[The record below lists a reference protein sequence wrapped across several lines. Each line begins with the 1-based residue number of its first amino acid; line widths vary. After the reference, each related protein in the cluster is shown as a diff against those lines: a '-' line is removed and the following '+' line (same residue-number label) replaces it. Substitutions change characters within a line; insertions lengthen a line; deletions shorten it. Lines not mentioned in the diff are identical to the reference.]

1 MMIRTTLTDEQIAKM
16 AAAIDCI
23 RKARDLL
30 TDLAGP
36 CDYIKGEIR
45 TPLCDKFMQKALALN
60 PMMWD
65 LMDSYDGCVKYKQHI
80 ANNNK

>member
-1 MMIRTTLTDEQIAKM
+1 MMIRTTLTDDQITKM
-16 AAAIDCI
+16 KAAIDCI
-23 RKARDLL
+23 QKARDLL

-45 TPLCDKFMQKALALN
+45 TPLKEKFMQKALALN

-65 LMDSYDGCVKYKQHI
+65 LMDSYEGIMNYKKHI
-80 ANNNK
+80 NRK